1 MEAWFK
7 KVGDSVKAGAEDLAR
22 GVQGKETGRAQV
34 LTFEFN
40 AQALGMTVSDYGG
53 EGMVSAL
60 VAGGEASAKG
70 LLLNDRVVGV
80 GGRRTGGYRDCI
92 SAIRGHPARPLL
104 VDVERRVATAQGD
117 LGSGLV
123 NFRLD
128 EECDKAERILAKML
142 AAASSRLGGGSWSG
156 PSAIGT
162 VGASVGFQFGAQVA
176 DFLIVL
182 NDDRALQSFSGG
194 GAFSLGGQ
202 IGAVAGPVGAS
213 REGAASM
220 TLDNLAPIYT
230 YSISKG
236 LFAGISIEGT
246 VINERNSVNE
256 RHYAFPGVRARQ
268 VLAGDVRQRPAARLL
283 SALRA
288 LDGAA
293 PNYHDDLINEPVA
306 PPMKFDDATV
316 ASCNMLLRSIACRAP
331 TPAALGAEFA
341 KKIAAAGAPDALL
354 WLTDA
359 SDAAFVAR
367 AAADAGAARRRGRP
381 GGLVGG
387 GREHYGPPEGP
398 EPRVVALALGGA
410 AATPFHSPPDGL
422 PDLPADALAALAPA
436 APEDAP
442 PLLLLAAPPRRTG
455 FDIEGWLARM
465 DAALP
470 WSTKVGGIATESD
483 LYLGGDALDGGV
495 VGLALHGATLD
506 AVVGQGATPVGP
518 AFKVTACEGNVVRAL
533 DGSDVGAALDPV
545 LGDWNPMMGDLK
557 IGVRVPTRAAADG
570 GPARADAP
578 DAYVVRQLL
587 GMNREASAL
596 AIGAAPDLLAAED
609 VAIQLH
615 AFGPQA
621 AKRELEDAAAR
632 LTGGAGGL
640 IVPCAAAGPRSGEAD
655 VESRALAAALGREL
669 ELAGF
674 FANGEIGPVGARTF
688 VHTLDGRRPALGP

>member
-142 AAASSRLGGGSWSG
+142 ASPTTGPPTHVLRRARGLAFLRVTKAGFALSARFGTGCVVARLGDGSWSG

-220 TLDNLAPIYT
+220 TLDNLAPVYT

-268 VLAGDVRQRPAARLL
+268 VLAGDVPPRGPAARLL
-283 SALRA
+283 AALRA

-316 ASCNMLLRSIACRAP
+316 L
-331 TPAALGAEFA
+331 PAA
-341 KKIAAAGAPDALL
+341 
-354 WLTDA
+354 T
-359 SDAAFVAR
+359 
-367 AAADAGAARRRGRP
+367 
-381 GGLVGG
+381 
-387 GREHYGPPEGP
+387 
-398 EPRVVALALGGA
+398 
-410 AATPFHSPPDGL
+410 
-422 PDLPADALAALAPA
+422 A
-436 APEDAP
+436 APLVEPLVEPLPEAPPAYAGEPLAEPAVYAQEPPPPPGDAP
-442 PLLLLAAPPRRTG
+442 PQYSA
-455 FDIEGWLARM
+455 
-465 DAALP
+465 
-470 WSTKVGGIATESD
+470 S
-483 LYLGGDALDGGV
+483 
-495 VGLALHGATLD
+495 
-506 AVVGQGATPVGP
+506 
-518 AFKVTACEGNVVRAL
+518 
-533 DGSDVGAALDPV
+533 
-545 LGDWNPMMGDLK
+545 NP
-557 IGVRVPTRAAADG
+557 
-570 GPARADAP
+570 
-578 DAYVVRQLL
+578 
-587 GMNREASAL
+587 
-596 AIGAAPDLLAAED
+596 
-609 VAIQLH
+609 
-615 AFGPQA
+615 
-621 AKRELEDAAAR
+621 
-632 LTGGAGGL
+632 
-640 IVPCAAAGPRSGEAD
+640 
-655 VESRALAAALGREL
+655 
-669 ELAGF
+669 
-674 FANGEIGPVGARTF
+674 FA
-688 VHTLDGRRPALGP
+688 